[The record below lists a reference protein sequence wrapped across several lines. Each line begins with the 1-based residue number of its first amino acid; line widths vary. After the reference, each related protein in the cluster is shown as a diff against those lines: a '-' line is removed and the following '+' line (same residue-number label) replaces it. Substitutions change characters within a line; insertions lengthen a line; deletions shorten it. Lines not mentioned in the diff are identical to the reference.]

1 MNRIII
7 AILLVVVVGTGCSA
21 PAPTITPVAVP
32 TSTPI
37 PTSTSTPAPTS
48 TLAPTSTSTPTPT
61 STSSSRIDSL
71 VVPPHMQTPT
81 PTPAYL
87 TVATVG
93 NEWDSLTSAQQE
105 QYSQDIVGE
114 VIRFQGR
121 VLDVWEYRGGF
132 NVFIRIQSNAAASL
146 YGVSTE
152 MALSLQTNQWVR
164 GEGVIEG
171 IDAPF
176 ADVAN
181 VEIQV
186 TAIEALD

>member
-1 MNRIII
+1 
-7 AILLVVVVGTGCSA
+7 
-21 PAPTITPVAVP
+21 
-32 TSTPI
+32 
-37 PTSTSTPAPTS
+37 
-48 TLAPTSTSTPTPT
+48 
-61 STSSSRIDSL
+61 
-71 VVPPHMQTPT
+71 MQTPT